1 MDWKMQIGQRIAG
14 GFPGKE
20 MDAEFIRMVKEY
32 KVGNVI
38 LFEHN
43 IESMP
48 QIKRLCREI
57 QKLVRE
63 ETGHSAFIFIDQ
75 EGGAVTRLPLDGCS
89 VCGAMAVTAT
99 GEAENAGI
107 LAGITARELR
117 SAGVNFNLAPDMD
130 VNNNPDNP
138 VIGVRSYSDQAE
150 TVAEYGV
157 AAIKGYQAENFPVC
171 VKHFPG
177 HGDTA
182 TDSHLGLSMIDKSLE
197 ELEKLELIPFRAAI
211 ENGIP
216 AVMTSHILFPQLEK
230 EKIPCTM
237 SRHIITDILKG
248 KLGFRGMVLSDCM
261 EMDAIK
267 KYYGTENGAAA
278 ALEAGV
284 DIVFISHTAALI
296 EKGIRKVYQKVEE
309 NKISLESLAESA
321 QKIISYKERYLKEEC
336 TGQDNEWIGCPKEDR
351 AKEKEIRKKSIVLAA
366 GELFALGKNPF
377 FTGCPGFRAT
387 LASSVENR
395 MVHFAEYMKER
406 FGGKA
411 VVSSKDPDRKEIDD
425 ILTAAEG
432 ADSIVVS
439 TYNAHLQPGQMELV
453 RALAKKGVP
462 MIVTALRNP
471 YELAQLPEGVTGI
484 AAWDNSLMTLEI
496 LAEVFRGDWKPTGK
510 MPIRLSV

>member
-182 TDSHLGLSMIDKSLE
+182 TDSHLGLPMIDKSLE

-261 EMDAIK
+261 ERTRSRST
-267 KYYGTENGAAA
+267 TEPK
-278 ALEAGV
+278 
-284 DIVFISHTAALI
+284 TARRQPWRR
-296 EKGIRKVYQKVEE
+296 EW
-309 NKISLESLAESA
+309 
-321 QKIISYKERYLKEEC
+321 ISYL
-336 TGQDNEWIGCPKEDR
+336 
-351 AKEKEIRKKSIVLAA
+351 
-366 GELFALGKNPF
+366 
-377 FTGCPGFRAT
+377 
-387 LASSVENR
+387 SV
-395 MVHFAEYMKER
+395 
-406 FGGKA
+406 
-411 VVSSKDPDRKEIDD
+411 
-425 ILTAAEG
+425 
-432 ADSIVVS
+432 
-439 TYNAHLQPGQMELV
+439 
-453 RALAKKGVP
+453 
-462 MIVTALRNP
+462 
-471 YELAQLPEGVTGI
+471 
-484 AAWDNSLMTLEI
+484 
-496 LAEVFRGDWKPTGK
+496 
-510 MPIRLSV
+510 IRLLL